1 MNKGGDIILASIVR
15 IIFFLNCA
23 VLLGLILIQ
32 MSEHA
37 GLGGA
42 FGSGMSTTVFGRDET
57 KDPKRTAT
65 IVSATIF
72 LVLGLIIAVFLN

>member
-1 MNKGGDIILASIVR
+1 MLRIIVE

-23 VLLGLILIQ
+23 VLMGLILIQ

-57 KDPKRTAT
+57 KDPKKTAT
-65 IVSATIF
+65 VVSATIF
-72 LVLGLIIAVFLN
+72 MVLGFVIAVFLN

>member
-1 MNKGGDIILASIVR
+1 MLRIVVE

-23 VLLGLILIQ
+23 VLMGLILIQ

-57 KDPKRTAT
+57 KDPKKTAT
-65 IVSATIF
+65 VVSATIF
-72 LVLGLIIAVFLN
+72 MVLGFVIVVFLN